1 MRIRI
6 NSSAIKETRWHQ
18 LAIRFCIGGVIT
30 AATGLIAKRYGP
42 AVGGLFLAF
51 PAIFP
56 SSATL
61 IESHQKQEKEEAG
74 VQAPKRARQAVSID
88 AAGAAMG
95 SIGLLVFALVVTE
108 FIEKFKPWLVILAA
122 TAAWGA
128 VSFLV
133 WLLRKEA

>member
-18 LAIRFCIGGVIT
+18 LAIRFCIGGLIT

-61 IESHQKQEKEEAG
+61 IEKHQKQEREEAG
-74 VQAPKRARQAVSID
+74 LPAEKRARQAVSID
-88 AAGAAMG
+88 AAGAAIG
-95 SIGLLVFALVVTE
+95 SLGLLVFALVVTW
-108 FIEKFKPWLVILAA
+108 FIERFTPWLVILAA
-122 TAAWGA
+122 TTAWAA
-128 VSFLV
+128 VSFVL